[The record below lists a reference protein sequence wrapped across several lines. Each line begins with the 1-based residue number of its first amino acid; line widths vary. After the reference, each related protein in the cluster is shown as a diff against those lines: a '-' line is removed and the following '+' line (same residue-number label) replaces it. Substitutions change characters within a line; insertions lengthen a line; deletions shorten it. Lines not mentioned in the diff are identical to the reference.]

1 MNRLTDE
8 RLEAIRTYLVS
19 GYSNLRE
26 RALCECIAQLLAEVD
41 RLGRENNDLW
51 ADYRWLSDE
60 LSYYQ
65 NTDCSVCGGT

>member
-26 RALCECIAQLLAEVD
+26 RALCECIAQLLAEVERTRYFESENEKLWD
-41 RLGRENNDLW
+41 DLEQLG
-51 ADYRWLSDE
+51 
-60 LSYYQ
+60 
-65 NTDCSVCGGT
+65 DCSICGGT